1 MRLVHDVLSA
11 PINEQTALKFAEFAY
26 KNSVDLCNDCSSKL
40 SSFSKLR
47 EKYHFKNNIIYSNNN
62 TNLDS
67 ESVNTNPDITPL
79 LKTLEITTT
88 KVNEGFAEMSNSS
101 FFRLDPIKQ
110 MIAMQ
115 NLEKNN
121 INKNKL
127 TQKLISIIQKSPNPD
142 ALLDKLIETIT
153 QLGPQYHDTNMRL
166 VHDVLSAPINEQTA
180 LKFAEF
186 AYKNSVDLCENCSS
200 KMLSFPK
207 LREEYYIE
215 NNMIYSNNTNSDSE
229 NEYDSSSDEENDE
242 DESDEED
249 GDDIINLDKLNL
261 N

>member
-1 MRLVHDVLSA
+1 MKKALLAFLLTLQLTSA
-11 PINEQTALKFAEFAY
+11 NA
-26 KNSVDLCNDCSSKL
+26 
-40 SSFSKLR
+40 
-47 EKYHFKNNIIYSNNN
+47 
-62 TNLDS
+62 
-67 ESVNTNPDITPL
+67 NPDITPL
-79 LKTLEITTT
+79 LNTLKITTK
-88 KVNEGFAEMSNSS
+88 KVNAGFAEMGNSS

-110 MIAMQ
+110 MIAME

-127 TQKLISIIQKSPNPD
+127 TIKLISIIQKSPNPD
-142 ALLDKLIETIT
+142 ALLNKLIETIT

-166 VHDVLSAPINEQTA
+166 VHDVLSSSVNEQTA

-186 AYKNSVDLCENCSS
+186 ACENSVDLCGNCSS
-200 KMLSFPK
+200 KLLSFPK
-207 LREEYYIE
+207 LREGYYIE

-229 NEYDSSSDEENDE
+229 NEYNSSSDDENDE